1 MKTLRNSTNRVK
13 SGTLL
18 LQTLLVV
25 TLWMS
30 PATAQQMM
38 ASEPMAGDGL
48 IVRIQS
54 ADLVFIDR
62 GSEHGITRGDL
73 FEIISSEMLIH
84 PLSDSILAVTPKSV
98 GSLQVLQVYPRT
110 ALARLLQLDRGE
122 DPMLKPIERVVDAER
137 RAEIEKMMLRGVRMA
152 AGVDVSRRLAVIP
165 GLFQAR
171 IGETRK
177 GWGLLAASG
186 ASLIGGFAYRSN
198 SNDWY
203 DQYQNLPAG
212 LPESDY
218 TFYFTKAQD
227 RRSLSNNLFWLA
239 GALYVYNWVD
249 ILWLGNAAGVAY
261 QAPPTTRVHVD
272 LGWDSGGSQNP
283 GGMPLLRLTRR
294 F

>member
-1 MKTLRNSTNRVK
+1 
-13 SGTLL
+13 
-18 LQTLLVV
+18 
-25 TLWMS
+25 
-30 PATAQQMM
+30 M
-38 ASEPMAGDGL
+38 ADTDMAGEGL

-54 ADLVFIDR
+54 ADLVFIDL
-62 GSEHGITRGDL
+62 GTEHGITKGDL
-73 FEIISSEMLIH
+73 FEIISSEMLVH

-98 GSLQVLQVYPRT
+98 GCLQVLQIYPHT

-122 DPMLKPIERVVDAER
+122 DPMLKPIERVIDPER
-137 RAEIEKMMLRGVRMA
+137 RAEIEKMMLRGVRAA
-152 AGVDVSRRLAVIP
+152 AGVDVSRRVAVIP
-165 GLFQAR
+165 GLYQTR

-186 ASLIGGFAYRSN
+186 VSLIGGFAYRSN

-218 TFYFTKAQD
+218 SFYFTKAQD
-227 RRSLSNNLFWLA
+227 KRSRSNNLFWLA

-249 ILWLGNAAGVAY
+249 ILWLGDAAGVAY
-261 QAPPTTRVHVD
+261 QAPPSTGLHVA
-272 LGWDSGGSQNP
+272 LGINTKQ
-283 GGMPLLRLTRR
+283 PLLRLTHR

>member
-1 MKTLRNSTNRVK
+1 MTRLTSNRSLRA
-13 SGTLL
+13 GALL
-18 LQTLLVV
+18 LQALLVTAV
-25 TLWMS
+25 SLS
-30 PATAQQMM
+30 PAMAQMKMGDTDTA
-38 ASEPMAGDGL
+38 GKGL

-62 GSEHGITRGDL
+62 GAEQGIARGDL
-73 FEIISSEMLIH
+73 FEIISSETLVH

-98 GSLQVLQVYPRT
+98 GCLQVLQVYQHT

-122 DPMLKPIERVVDAER
+122 DPMLKPIEPVVDADR
-137 RAEIEKMMLRGVRMA
+137 RAEIEKMMLRGVRAA
-152 AGVDVSRRLAVIP
+152 AGVDVSRRVAVIP
-165 GLFQAR
+165 GLYQTR

-177 GWGLLAASG
+177 GWGLLAAS
-186 ASLIGGFAYRSN
+186 ATSLIGGFAYRSN

-227 RRSLSNNLFWLA
+227 RRSRSNNLFWLA

-249 ILWLGNAAGVAY
+249 ILWLGDAAGVAY
-261 QAPPTTRVHVD
+261 QAPPSTGLHVD
-272 LGWDSGGSQNP
+272 LGFTARQT
-283 GGMPLLRLTRR
+283 LLRLTHG